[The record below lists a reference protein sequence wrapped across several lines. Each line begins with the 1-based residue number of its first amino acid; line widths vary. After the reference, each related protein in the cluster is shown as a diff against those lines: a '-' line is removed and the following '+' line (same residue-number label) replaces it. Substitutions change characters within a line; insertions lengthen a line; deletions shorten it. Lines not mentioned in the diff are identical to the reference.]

1 MMRRM
6 RAREGDF
13 VESSDGL
20 LFDVKGLLH
29 PPDRVVAYLR
39 YYPDNRGTRSRGGV
53 RYVKV
58 YDLTKR
64 RLLLEKRW
72 PRYLYYDEMQGRE
85 LQGVPKDSILALHMP
100 KLRLAALLHSR
111 RNDAL
116 EARAT
121 RLVKVLAQESG
132 LPLDCFGISGSL
144 LVGLHRRDSD
154 LDIIVYGSTA
164 AKHVQRALF
173 TLLEDNQV
181 FRAYGPRDLRRL
193 YLRRDLRE
201 ALTFGDFELQE
212 RRKLFQGRFLSHDY
226 FIRCVKNWGEITERY
241 ADAQYAPIGEYAVS
255 AEVTGDEESLL
266 TPCRYVIKHVEVLS
280 GDPTCTPREVIS
292 FRGRFAEQAIRGE
305 RVLARGRLERVRSEG
320 SEYYRLVV
328 GEGPRDVL
336 RTIW

>member
-29 PPDRVVAYLR
+29 PPDRIVAYLR
-39 YYPDNRGTRSRGGV
+39 YYPDNRGTRFRNGV

-85 LQGVPKDSILALHMP
+85 LQGVPKDSMRAVHLP
-100 KLRLAALLHSR
+100 KQRLVTLLRSR
-111 RNDAL
+111 RKDAP
-116 EARAT
+116 EASAA
-121 RLVKVLAQESG
+121 RLVKVLARESG

-154 LDIIVYGSTA
+154 LDIIVYGAIA
-164 AKHVQRALF
+164 ARRVQRAL
-173 TLLEDNQV
+173 LNLMESNRI
-181 FRAYGPRDLRRL
+181 FRAYGARDIRRL
-193 YLRRDLRE
+193 YLRRNLQE
-201 ALTFGDFELQE
+201 ALTYRDFELQE
-212 RRKLFQGRFLSHDY
+212 HRKLFQGRFLSHEY
-226 FIRCVKNWGEITERY
+226 FVRCVKNWREITERY
-241 ADAQYAPIGEYAVS
+241 GDARCVPMVECAVS
-255 AEVTGDEESLL
+255 AEVADDEESLL
-266 TPCRYVIKHVEVLS
+266 TPCRYMLGHVEVLA
-280 GDPTCTPREVIS
+280 GDPACAPREVIS
-292 FRGRFAEQAIRGE
+292 FRGRFAEQAKKGE
-305 RVLARGRLERVRSEG
+305 RVFARGRLERVRSEEL
-320 SEYYRLVV
+320 EYYRLVV
-328 GEGPRDVL
+328 GEDPRDVL

>member
-1 MMRRM
+1 M

-29 PPDRVVAYLR
+29 PSDRVVAYLR
-39 YYPDNRGTRSRGGV
+39 YYPDNRGTRSRDGV

-72 PRYLYYDEMQGRE
+72 PRYLYYDAMQGRE

-111 RNDAL
+111 RKDAL
-116 EARAT
+116 EANAT
-121 RLVKVLAQESG
+121 RLVKVLAQESV

-144 LVGLHRRDSD
+144 LVGLHRQDSD

-173 TLLEDNQV
+173 NLIEGNRIFHV
-181 FRAYGPRDLRRL
+181 YRPRDLKRL
-193 YLRRDLRE
+193 YLRRDLRK
-201 ALTFGDFELQE
+201 ALTYRDFEMQE
-212 RRKLFQGRFLSHDY
+212 HRKLFQGRFLSHEY
-226 FIRCVKNWGEITERY
+226 FVRCVKNWREITERY
-241 ADAQYAPIGEYAVS
+241 GHARCVPMGECAVS
-255 AEVTGDEESLL
+255 ADVAGDEESLL
-266 TPCRYVIKHVEVLS
+266 TPCRYVLERVEVLE
-280 GDPTCTPREVIS
+280 GDPDCTPREVVS
-292 FRGRFAEQAIRGE
+292 FRGRFAEQARKGE
-305 RVLARGRLERVRSEG
+305 HVFARGRLERVG
-320 SEYYRLVV
+320 SDVLEYYRLVV
-328 GEGPRDVL
+328 GEGPKDVL

>member
-20 LFDVKGLLH
+20 LLDVKGLVH
-29 PPDRVVAYLR
+29 PSDRVVAYLR
-39 YYPDNRGTRSRGGV
+39 YYPDNRGTRSRDGV

-72 PRYLYYDEMQGRE
+72 PRYLYRDEMQGRE

-100 KLRLAALLHSR
+100 KQRVAALLHSR
-111 RNDAL
+111 RKDAL
-116 EARAT
+116 EVSAS
-121 RLVKVLAQESG
+121 RLVNVLAQESG

-144 LVGLHRRDSD
+144 LVGLHRQGSD
-154 LDIIVYGSTA
+154 LDIIVYGATA
-164 AKHVQRALF
+164 AKRAQRALV
-173 TLLEDNQV
+173 TLLEGNQV
-181 FRAYGPRDLRRL
+181 FHAYGPRDLRRL

-212 RRKLFQGRFLSHDY
+212 RRKLFQGRFLGHDY

-241 ADAQYAPIGEYAVS
+241 GDAQCAPIGEYTVS
-255 AEVTGDEESLL
+255 GEVTGDEESLL

-280 GDPTCTPREVIS
+280 GDPACAPSEVIS

>member
-13 VESSDGL
+13 VESSDGI

-72 PRYLYYDEMQGRE
+72 PRYLYYDAMQGRE

-100 KLRLAALLHSR
+100 KLRLAVLLHSR
-111 RNDAL
+111 RKDAL
-116 EARAT
+116 EASAT

-144 LVGLHRRDSD
+144 LVGLHRQDSD
-154 LDIIVYGSTA
+154 LDIIVYGLTA

-181 FRAYGPRDLRRL
+181 FHAYGPRDLRRL
-193 YLRRDLRE
+193 YLRRDLQE
-201 ALTFGDFELQE
+201 ALTFRDFELQE
-212 RRKLFQGRFLSHDY
+212 RRKLLQGRFLSHDY
-226 FIRCVKNWGEITERY
+226 FIRCVKNWREITERY
-241 ADAQYAPIGEYAVS
+241 GDSQCAPIGEYTVS
-255 AEVTGDEESLL
+255 GEVTGDEESLL
-266 TPCRYVIKHVEVLS
+266 TPCRYLIKHVEVLS
-280 GDPTCTPREVIS
+280 GNPTCTPREVVS

>member
-20 LFDVKGLLH
+20 LLDVKGLLH

-72 PRYLYYDEMQGRE
+72 PRYLYYDAMQGRE
-85 LQGVPKDSILALHMP
+85 LQGVPKDSILAPHLP
-100 KLRLAALLHSR
+100 KRRLVTLLRSR
-111 RNDAL
+111 RKDAL
-116 EARAT
+116 EANAT
-121 RLVKVLAQESG
+121 KLVKVLAQESG
-132 LPLDCFGISGSL
+132 LPLDCFGVSGSL
-144 LVGLHRRDSD
+144 LVDLHRRDSD
-154 LDIIVYGSTA
+154 LDIIVYGATA
-164 AKHVQRALF
+164 AKRVQRALF
-173 TLLEDNQV
+173 DLIEDNRI
-181 FRAYGPRDLRRL
+181 FHAYRPRDLKRL

-201 ALTFGDFELQE
+201 ALTFRDFEMQE
-212 RRKLFQGRFLSHDY
+212 HRKLFQGRFLSHEY
-226 FIRCVKNWGEITERY
+226 FVRCVKNWGEITERY
-241 ADAQYAPIGEYAVS
+241 GDAQCAPIGEYTVS
-255 AEVTGDEESLL
+255 AEVIVDEESLL

>member
-1 MMRRM
+1 MHRM

-29 PPDRVVAYLR
+29 PSDRVVAYLR
-39 YYPDNRGTRSRGGV
+39 YYPDNRGTRSRNGV

-64 RLLLEKRW
+64 RLMLEKRW

-100 KLRLAALLHSR
+100 KQRVAALLHSR
-111 RNDAL
+111 RKDAL
-116 EARAT
+116 EESAS
-121 RLVKVLAQESG
+121 RLVMALAQESG
-132 LPLDCFGISGSL
+132 LSLGCFGVSGSL
-144 LVGLHRRDSD
+144 LVGLHRQDSD

-164 AKHVQRALF
+164 AKRAQRALV
-173 TLLEDNQV
+173 TLLEGNQI
-181 FRAYGPRDLRRL
+181 FHAYGPRDFKRL
-193 YLRRDLRE
+193 YLRRDLQA

-241 ADAQYAPIGEYAVS
+241 GDAQCAPIGEYAVS

-266 TPCRYVIKHVEVLS
+266 TPCRYLIKHVEVLS
-280 GDPTCTPREVIS
+280 GDSARAPREVIS
-292 FRGRFAEQAIRGE
+292 FRGRFAEQAICGE
-305 RVLARGRLERVRSEG
+305 RVLARGRLERVRSEE

-328 GEGPRDVL
+328 GEGRRDVL

>member
-1 MMRRM
+1 MRRM

-72 PRYLYYDEMQGRE
+72 PCYLYYDEMQGRE
-85 LQGVPKDSILALHMP
+85 LQGVPKDSILALHLP
-100 KLRLAALLHSR
+100 RQRLVALLHSR
-111 RNDAL
+111 RKDAL
-116 EARAT
+116 EASAS
-121 RLVKVLAQESG
+121 RLARDLAQESE
-132 LPLDCFGISGSL
+132 LPLSCFGISGSL
-144 LVGLHRRDSD
+144 LVGLHRQNSD
-154 LDIIVYGSTA
+154 LDIIVYGATA
-164 AKHVQRALF
+164 AKRVQRALL
-173 TLLEDNQV
+173 TLLEENRI
-181 FRAYGPRDLRRL
+181 FHAYGPRDLRRL

-201 ALTFGDFELQE
+201 ALTFREFELQE

-241 ADAQYAPIGEYAVS
+241 GDAQYAPIGEYAVS

-266 TPCRYVIKHVEVLS
+266 TPCRYLIKHVEVLS
-280 GDPTCTPREVIS
+280 GDSTCTPREVIS

>member
-1 MMRRM
+1 M

-72 PRYLYYDEMQGRE
+72 PCYLYYDEMQGRE
-85 LQGVPKDSILALHMP
+85 LQGVPKDSILALHLP
-100 KLRLAALLHSR
+100 RQRLVALLHSR
-111 RNDAL
+111 RKDAL
-116 EARAT
+116 EASAS
-121 RLVKVLAQESG
+121 RLARDLAQESE
-132 LPLDCFGISGSL
+132 LPLSCFGISGSL
-144 LVGLHRRDSD
+144 LVGLHRQNSD
-154 LDIIVYGSTA
+154 LDIIVYGATA
-164 AKHVQRALF
+164 AKRVQRALL
-173 TLLEDNQV
+173 TLLEENRI
-181 FRAYGPRDLRRL
+181 FHAYGPRDLRRL

-201 ALTFGDFELQE
+201 ALTFREFELQE

-241 ADAQYAPIGEYAVS
+241 GDAQYAPIGEYAVS

-266 TPCRYVIKHVEVLS
+266 TPCRYLIKHVEVLS
-280 GDPTCTPREVIS
+280 GDSTCTPREVIS

>member
-1 MMRRM
+1 M

-29 PPDRVVAYLR
+29 PPDRVAAYLR

-111 RNDAL
+111 RKDAL
-116 EARAT
+116 EASAT

-144 LVGLHRRDSD
+144 LVGLHRQDSD
-154 LDIIVYGSTA
+154 LDIIVYGATA
-164 AKHVQRALF
+164 AKRVQRALV
-173 TLLEDNQV
+173 TLLERNRV
-181 FRAYGPRDLRRL
+181 FHAYGPRDLRRL
-193 YLRRDLRE
+193 YLRRGLQE
-201 ALTFGDFELQE
+201 ALTFRDFELHE
-212 RRKLFQGRFLSHDY
+212 RRKVFQGRYLSHDY
-226 FIRCVKNWGEITERY
+226 FVRCVKNWGEITERY
-241 ADAQYAPIGEYAVS
+241 GDAQCAPIGEYTLS

-280 GDPTCTPREVIS
+280 GIPL
-292 FRGRFAEQAIRGE
+292 
-305 RVLARGRLERVRSEG
+305 VLLAK
-320 SEYYRLVV
+320 
-328 GEGPRDVL
+328 
-336 RTIW
+336 